1 MLGFS
6 QQPLPISFGKF
17 PKTEQHVH
25 IEATTSLELLE
36 KMARRNELLD
46 IFEELKPILYQFSA
60 KNFLEFLTAYD
71 LISLFI
77 NTPEDVTEMVLDY
90 LRRCK
95 NEGLTHVALTC
106 SYDHTKA
113 ERDIFIDYSK
123 KQEDYSEV
131 EKAADSVRRK
141 LKEMKIPAN
150 LTYEQYVDAVS
161 TAIEKGL
168 AEGISAEIIM
178 VILRHNPIEQAQ
190 ELLNHIER
198 HPNPHVTTIGLAGD
212 EVNNPAAKFSTCFAR
227 ARTELGL
234 KIAPHVCEL
243 APPKFLHDALT
254 EMGPLCRV
262 GHAITAPKDVEAMQR
277 LFNLSNPA
285 TYFLS
290 QQGVEQNTRAL
301 LEQLSTHGIL
311 ENDVDEANL
320 KRQLEQQFQDKIS
333 RECLDYLFQPL
344 CVELSLTSNLLLIEN
359 INALAEHPIMEFIKA
374 GIRISINSDDPKFW
388 NNRVKNADFREEDFR
403 PSALGCS
410 VGQEW
415 EKVKRLYKLD
425 DAQMLKIYRD
435 SVVSMGC
442 HKLLKIRLLKY
453 ADLYEAFHELR
464 EKLARYRN
472 ESINFHLASYQLS
485 PTEENAQALLKAAKA
500 LNGELPFEAELKLA
514 EMLVTKHNAFA
525 KSIEDYQTHLK
536 ERSLVVFQRSKPGD
550 SDFRKDK
557 LYV

>member
-6 QQPLPISFGKF
+6 QKPLPISFGKF

-36 KMARRNELLD
+36 KMAKRNELLD

-113 ERDIFIDYSK
+113 ERDIFIDFAK
-123 KQEDYSEV
+123 TPADYSEV

-141 LKEMKIPAN
+141 LKARAKPAN

-161 TAIEKGL
+161 TAIEQGL
-168 AEGISAEIIM
+168 VEGISAEIIM

-190 ELLNHIER
+190 ELLDHIQR

-285 TYFLS
+285 TYFLR
-290 QQGVEQNTRAL
+290 QQGLAQNTRAL
-301 LEQLSTHGIL
+301 LEQLSRNGIL

-320 KRQLEQQFQDKIS
+320 KSQLEQQFQDKTS
-333 RECLDYLFQPL
+333 RECLEYLFQPL

-359 INALAEHPIMEFIKA
+359 INALAHHPIMEFIRA

-388 NNRVKNADFREEDFR
+388 NNRVQNADFPTEDFR

-415 EKVKRLYKLD
+415 EKVKRLYQLD

-453 ADLYEAFHELR
+453 ADLYEAFHEVR
-464 EKLARYRN
+464 AKLSSYQN
-472 ESINFHLASYQLS
+472 DNINSHIASYQLS
-485 PTEENAQALLKAAKA
+485 PTQANAQALLNVVKA
-500 LNGELPFEAELKLA
+500 LCSELPFVAEVKLA
-514 EMLVTKHNAFA
+514 EILVAKHDAFA
-525 KSIEDYQTHLK
+525 ASMDAYHMHLQ
-536 ERSLVVFQRSKPGD
+536 ERSLVVMQRSQPCD
-550 SDFRKDK
+550 NDVRKDK
-557 LYV
+557 KFV